1 MDDFLVIGNPIE
13 HSLSPVMQN
22 AALEMLSGGK
32 LHYGRRRVELDEL
45 PEFVEYARKNLRG
58 FNITVPFK
66 QAIMPL
72 LDEISPEAELAHSVN
87 TVVVEN
93 GRLGGYS
100 TDGYGLSEAVKSA
113 FKLEIGGGS
122 FMFLGCGGAVWAT
135 ATYLAQLGAK
145 RIYLINRTLGN
156 AQKLCDLL
164 KQAFPALEVGC
175 AATTDSDKI
184 GEFMLNCQVVFQG
197 SSLGLRADDPP
208 VIDYNLLQNVACFD
222 FIYHETPFLRYA
234 GAHNLPASDGRD
246 MLLYQGARSLSFWLK
261 RDDIPIAAMRRALYA
276 ALDNQTRN

>member
-22 AALEMLSGGK
+22 AALEILSGGA
-32 LHYGRRRVELDEL
+32 LHYGRHAIELEEL

-72 LDEISPEAELAHSVN
+72 LDEISPEARLAHSVN
-87 TVVVEN
+87 TVMVED
-93 GRLGGYS
+93 GRLLGYS
-100 TDGYGLSEAVKSA
+100 TDGYGLSEAVKAA
-113 FKLEIGGGS
+113 FRLEINGGS

-145 RIYLINRTLGN
+145 KIRLINRTLAN
-156 AQKLCDLL
+156 AQKLCDVLR
-164 KQAFPALEVGC
+164 QAFPDVETDC
-175 AATTDSDKI
+175 AVTSDGAKI
-184 GEFMLNCQVVFQG
+184 SGWSADCQVVFQG
-197 SSLGLRADDPP
+197 SSLGLKAFDPP
-208 VIDYNLLQNVACFD
+208 VIDYNWLHNVACFD

-234 GAHNLPASDGRD
+234 ASQNLPFSDGRD
-246 MLLYQGARSLSFWLK
+246 MLLYQGARALSIWLK
-261 RDDIPIAAMRRALYA
+261 RDDIPIGAMRQALYG
-276 ALDNQTRN
+276 ALDRQTRN